1 MIRHAVLGDE
11 DDLADV
17 HVTAWQVAYAGIF
30 PREFL
35 GALDRDRRANWWR
48 GYLERGDWAAVSEVE
63 RVIGFCVANASRDD
77 DSWGEI
83 FSIYVHPGHWDGGHG
98 ADLLRAGERRLRELG
113 FSRGMLW
120 VLEDNLRARSFY
132 ERQGWVLATP
142 FRIEEIGGVQVTE
155 VRYET
160 ALRG

>member
-1 MIRHAVLGDE
+1 MIRQAVLGDE

-17 HVTAWQVAYAGIF
+17 HVTTWQVAYAGIF
-30 PREFL
+30 PGDFL
-35 GALDRDRRANWWR
+35 ESMDKERRANWWR
-48 GYLERGDWAAVSEVE
+48 AYLDRGDWAAVSVVE
-63 RVIGFCVANASRDD
+63 RVIGFCVAGASRDE

-83 FSIYVHPGHWDGGHG
+83 FSIYVHPDYWDGGHG
-98 ADLLRAGERRLRELG
+98 AALLRTGENRLHELG

-132 ERQGWVLATP
+132 EREGWTLATP

-160 ALRG
+160 ALRE